1 MSQAQMKK
9 LTKICAREK
18 AKEAEA
24 ADRAVSRTQLILYP
38 DCMWTILLNVA
49 FFKPAPSIL
58 ATIIW
63 NNSLSFE
70 L

>member
-1 MSQAQMKK
+1 MKK

-24 ADRAVSRTQLILYP
+24 ADRAVSRTHLILYP

-49 FFKPAPSIL
+49 FLYISAFHIG
-58 ATIIW
+58 
-63 NNSLSFE
+63 NSYLEQFIE
-70 L
+70 V